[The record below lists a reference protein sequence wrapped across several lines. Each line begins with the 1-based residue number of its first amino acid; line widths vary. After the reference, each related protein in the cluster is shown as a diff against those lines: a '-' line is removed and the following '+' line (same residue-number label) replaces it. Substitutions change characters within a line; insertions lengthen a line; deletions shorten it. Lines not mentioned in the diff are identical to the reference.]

1 MNNKFC
7 RYCGTQ
13 NNYDYIYC
21 KKCGK
26 LLDAESD
33 IANNPSVD
41 AAADCN
47 QPNPSVDDANNF
59 NQPNPSVDAANN
71 FNQPN
76 PSVSPDLNTGDGY
89 SNGNAPYGNGYPN
102 GNPSG
107 NAPYDNPNPYN
118 NAPYGNEYPNGNP
131 YNTPYGNSTYDNTP
145 YGNGYPNGNPY
156 NAPYGTPNAP
166 NPNPQYTPIP
176 DSIDGV
182 NTEDVAIFLGNDSP
196 KYLPVFAGIET
207 KTRSSVNLLVLL
219 LSALVSP
226 FFAAFWFMH
235 KRMNKLGLFIFLVL
249 AAFEFGILIAAF
261 SVMKDTFA
269 SIVMTSDVEQMMT
282 VMLNEIESSQLL
294 SALSS
299 VSQMVSIAVAVFSGI
314 FANKW
319 YKNHVIST
327 IKSITAENE
336 EGYKRA
342 LVEKGGTKNALWVTL
357 LVITAVTMFVLT
369 IVYTAIMVSAL
380 I

>member
-33 IANNPSVD
+33 IANNPNVSD
-41 AAADCN
+41 AADFN
-47 QPNPSVDDANNF
+47 QPNPSVDD
-59 NQPNPSVDAANN
+59 ANN

-89 SNGNAPYGNGYPN
+89 SNGNAPYENGYSNGAPN
-102 GNPSG
+102 G
-107 NAPYDNPNPYN
+107 NAPYGNPNQYN
-118 NAPYGNEYPNGNP
+118 NAPY
-131 YNTPYGNSTYDNTP
+131 
-145 YGNGYPNGNPY
+145 GNPY
-156 NAPYGTPNAP
+156 NAPYGNSNAP

-196 KYLPVFAGIET
+196 KYLPIFAGIET

-269 SIVMTSDVEQMMT
+269 SMVMTSDVEQMMA
-282 VMLNEIESSQLL
+282 VMLNEIESNSLL

-299 VSQMVSIAVAVFSGI
+299 VSQMVSIAVAVLSGI

>member
-26 LLDAESD
+26 LLDAERD
-33 IANNPSVD
+33 NANNPNVSDAADFNQPNTSVD
-41 AAADCN
+41 DANNFN

-59 NQPNPSVDAANN
+59 NQPNPN
-71 FNQPN
+71 
-76 PSVSPDLNTGDGY
+76 VSPDLNTGDGY
-89 SNGNAPYGNGYPN
+89 SNGNAPYENGYSNGAPN
-102 GNPSG
+102 ASAPYGNP
-107 NAPYDNPNPYN
+107 NQYN
-118 NAPYGNEYPNGNP
+118 NAPYENANP
-131 YNTPYGNSTYDNTP
+131 YNAPYGNSTYDNTP
-145 YGNGYPNGNPY
+145 YGNGYPNGNP
-156 NAPYGTPNAP
+156 PYANPNAP

-196 KYLPVFAGIET
+196 KYLPIFAGIET

-235 KRMNKLGLFIFLVL
+235 KRMNKLGLFFFLVL
-249 AAFEFGILIAAF
+249 AAFEFGILIATF
-261 SVMKDTFA
+261 SVMKDIFA
-269 SIVMTSDVEQMMT
+269 SIVMTSDVEQIMA

-299 VSQMVSIAVAVFSGI
+299 VSQMVSIAVAVLSGI

-342 LVEKGGTKNALWVTL
+342 LVEKGGTKNALWITL
-357 LVITAVTMFVLT
+357 LVITAVTVFVLT

>member
-33 IANNPSVD
+33 IANNPNVSD
-41 AAADCN
+41 TADFN
-47 QPNPSVDDANNF
+47 QPNPSVDD
-59 NQPNPSVDAANN
+59 ANN

-89 SNGNAPYGNGYPN
+89 SNGNAPYENGYSNGAPN
-102 GNPSG
+102 G
-107 NAPYDNPNPYN
+107 NAPYGNPNQYN
-118 NAPYGNEYPNGNP
+118 NAPYGNP
-131 YNTPYGNSTYDNTP
+131 YNAPYGNSTYDNTP

-156 NAPYGTPNAP
+156 NPPYGNPNAP
-166 NPNPQYTPIP
+166 NTNPPYTPIP

-196 KYLPVFAGIET
+196 KYLPIFAGIET

-261 SVMKDTFA
+261 SVMKDIFA
-269 SIVMTSDVEQMMT
+269 SIVMTSDVEQIMT
-282 VMLNEIESSQLL
+282 VMLNEIESNSLL

-299 VSQMVSIAVAVFSGI
+299 VSQMVSIAVAVISGI

>member
-33 IANNPSVD
+33 IANNPNVSD
-41 AAADCN
+41 AADFN
-47 QPNPSVDDANNF
+47 QPNPSVDD
-59 NQPNPSVDAANN
+59 ANN

-89 SNGNAPYGNGYPN
+89 SNGNAPYENGYSN
-102 GNPSG
+102 G
-107 NAPYDNPNPYN
+107 NAPYENGYSNGAPNGNAPYGNPNQYN
-118 NAPYGNEYPNGNP
+118 NAPY
-131 YNTPYGNSTYDNTP
+131 
-145 YGNGYPNGNPY
+145 GNPY
-156 NAPYGTPNAP
+156 NAPYGNSNAP

-196 KYLPVFAGIET
+196 KYLPIFAGIET

-269 SIVMTSDVEQMMT
+269 SMVMTSDVEQMMA
-282 VMLNEIESSQLL
+282 VMLNEIESNSLL

-299 VSQMVSIAVAVFSGI
+299 VSQMVSIAVAVLSGI

-342 LVEKGGTKNALWVTL
+342 LVENGGTKNALWVTL

>member
-33 IANNPSVD
+33 IANNPNVS
-41 AAADCN
+41 AAADFN
-47 QPNPSVDDANNF
+47 QPNPSVDD
-59 NQPNPSVDAANN
+59 ANN

-89 SNGNAPYGNGYPN
+89 SNGNAPYENGYSYNPPYANPNQYNNAPYENGYPN
-102 GNPSG
+102 GAPNGS
-107 NAPYDNPNPYN
+107 APYGNPNPYN
-118 NAPYGNEYPNGNP
+118 NAPYGN
-131 YNTPYGNSTYDNTP
+131 
-145 YGNGYPNGNPY
+145 GYPY

-196 KYLPVFAGIET
+196 KYLPIFAGIET

-261 SVMKDTFA
+261 SVMKDIFA
-269 SIVMTSDVEQMMT
+269 SMVMTSDVEQMMA
-282 VMLNEIESSQLL
+282 VMLNEIESNSLL

-299 VSQMVSIAVAVFSGI
+299 VSQMVSIAVAVLSGI

-342 LVEKGGTKNALWVTL
+342 LVEKGGTKNALWITL

>member
-33 IANNPSVD
+33 IANNPNVSAAADFNQPNPSVD
-41 AAADCN
+41 DAADCN

-59 NQPNPSVDAANN
+59 NQPNPSV
-71 FNQPN
+71 
-76 PSVSPDLNTGDGY
+76 SPDLNTGDSYSNGNAPYENGY
-89 SNGNAPYGNGYPN
+89 SNGNAPYGNGY
-102 GNPSG
+102 
-107 NAPYDNPNPYN
+107 
-118 NAPYGNEYPNGNP
+118 
-131 YNTPYGNSTYDNTP
+131 
-145 YGNGYPNGNPY
+145 PY

-196 KYLPVFAGIET
+196 KYLPIFAGIET

-269 SIVMTSDVEQMMT
+269 SIVMTSDVEQMMA
-282 VMLNEIESSQLL
+282 VMLNEIESNSLL

-299 VSQMVSIAVAVFSGI
+299 VSQMVSIAVAVLSGI

>member
-33 IANNPSVD
+33 IANNPNAS
-41 AAADCN
+41 AAADFN

-59 NQPNPSVDAANN
+59 NQPNPNS
-71 FNQPN
+71 
-76 PSVSPDLNTGDGY
+76 
-89 SNGNAPYGNGYPN
+89 NAPYENGYPN

-118 NAPYGNEYPNGNP
+118 NAPYG
-131 YNTPYGNSTYDNTP
+131 
-145 YGNGYPNGNPY
+145 NGNPY

-196 KYLPVFAGIET
+196 KYLPIFAGIET

-249 AAFEFGILIAAF
+249 AAFEFGVLIATF

-269 SIVMTSDVEQMMT
+269 SMVMTSDVEQMMA
-282 VMLNEIESSQLL
+282 VMLNEIESNSLL

-299 VSQMVSIAVAVFSGI
+299 VSQMVSIAVAVLSGI

-342 LVEKGGTKNALWVTL
+342 LVEKGGTKNALWITL
-357 LVITAVTMFVLT
+357 LVVTAVTMFVLT

>member
-33 IANNPSVD
+33 IANNPNVSD
-41 AAADCN
+41 AADFN
-47 QPNPSVDDANNF
+47 QPNPSVDD
-59 NQPNPSVDAANN
+59 ANN

-89 SNGNAPYGNGYPN
+89 SNGNAPYENGYSN
-102 GNPSG
+102 G
-107 NAPYDNPNPYN
+107 NAPYENGYSNGAPNGNAPYGNPNQYN
-118 NAPYGNEYPNGNP
+118 NAPY
-131 YNTPYGNSTYDNTP
+131 
-145 YGNGYPNGNPY
+145 GNPY
-156 NAPYGTPNAP
+156 NAPYGNSNAP

-196 KYLPVFAGIET
+196 KYLPIFAGIET

-269 SIVMTSDVEQMMT
+269 SMVMTSDVEQMMA
-282 VMLNEIESSQLL
+282 VMLNEIESNSLL

-299 VSQMVSIAVAVFSGI
+299 VSQMVSIAVAVLSGI

>member
-33 IANNPSVD
+33 IANNPNVSDAADFNQPNPSVD
-41 AAADCN
+41 DAADCN
-47 QPNPSVDDANNF
+47 QPNPSVDD
-59 NQPNPSVDAANN
+59 ANN

-89 SNGNAPYGNGYPN
+89 SNGNAPYENGCSNGAPN
-102 GNPSG
+102 ASAPYGNP
-107 NAPYDNPNPYN
+107 NQYN
-118 NAPYGNEYPNGNP
+118 NAPYGNP
-131 YNTPYGNSTYDNTP
+131 YNAPYGNSTYDNAP
-145 YGNGYPNGNPY
+145 YGNGYPNGNP
-156 NAPYGTPNAP
+156 PYGTPNAP

-182 NTEDVAIFLGNDSP
+182 NTEDVAIFLGNDGP
-196 KYLPVFAGIET
+196 KYLPIFAGIET

-235 KRMNKLGLFIFLVL
+235 KRMNKLGIFIFLVL

-269 SIVMTSDVEQMMT
+269 SIVMTSDVEQMMA
-282 VMLNEIESSQLL
+282 VMLNEIESNSLL

-299 VSQMVSIAVAVFSGI
+299 VSQMVSIAVAVLSGI

-336 EGYKRA
+336 DGYKRA
-342 LVEKGGTKNALWVTL
+342 LVEKGGTKNALWITL
-357 LVITAVTMFVLT
+357 LVITAVTVFVLT

>member
-26 LLDAESD
+26 LLDAERD
-33 IANNPSVD
+33 NANNPNVSD
-41 AAADCN
+41 AADFN
-47 QPNPSVDDANNF
+47 QPNTSVDDANNF
-59 NQPNPSVDAANN
+59 NQPNT
-71 FNQPN
+71 
-76 PSVSPDLNTGDGY
+76 SVSPDLNTGDGY
-89 SNGNAPYGNGYPN
+89 SNGAPNGNAPYGNPN
-102 GNPSG
+102 QN
-107 NAPYDNPNPYN
+107 N
-118 NAPYGNEYPNGNP
+118 NA
-131 YNTPYGNSTYDNTP
+131 PYGNSTYDNTP

-156 NAPYGTPNAP
+156 NPPYGNPNAP
-166 NPNPQYTPIP
+166 NTNPPYTPIP

-182 NTEDVAIFLGNDSP
+182 NTEDVAIFLSNDSP
-196 KYLPVFAGIET
+196 KYLPIFAGIET

-261 SVMKDTFA
+261 SVMKDIFA
-269 SIVMTSDVEQMMT
+269 SMVMTSDVEQMMA
-282 VMLNEIESSQLL
+282 VMLNEIESNSLL

-299 VSQMVSIAVAVFSGI
+299 VSQMVSIAVAVLSGI

-342 LVEKGGTKNALWVTL
+342 LVEKGGTKNALWITL

>member
-33 IANNPSVD
+33 IANNPNVSD
-41 AAADCN
+41 AADFN

-59 NQPNPSVDAANN
+59 NQPNPN
-71 FNQPN
+71 
-76 PSVSPDLNTGDGY
+76 VSPDLNTGDGY
-89 SNGNAPYGNGYPN
+89 SNGNAPYENGYSNGAPN
-102 GNPSG
+102 AS
-107 NAPYDNPNPYN
+107 
-118 NAPYGNEYPNGNP
+118 APYGNPNQ
-131 YNTPYGNSTYDNTP
+131 YNNAPYGNSTYDNTP

-156 NAPYGTPNAP
+156 NPPYSNPNAP
-166 NPNPQYTPIP
+166 NTNPPYTPIP

-196 KYLPVFAGIET
+196 KYLPIFAGIET

-249 AAFEFGILIAAF
+249 AAFEFGILIATF

-269 SIVMTSDVEQMMT
+269 SIVMTSDVEQMMA
-282 VMLNEIESSQLL
+282 VMLNEIESNSLL

-299 VSQMVSIAVAVFSGI
+299 VSQMVSIAVAVLSGI

>member
-33 IANNPSVD
+33 IANNPNVSD
-41 AAADCN
+41 AADFN

-59 NQPNPSVDAANN
+59 NQPNPSVDDANN

-76 PSVSPDLNTGDGY
+76 PNVSPDLNTGDGY
-89 SNGNAPYGNGYPN
+89 SNGNAPYENGYSNGAPN
-102 GNPSG
+102 ASAPYGNP
-107 NAPYDNPNPYN
+107 NQYN
-118 NAPYGNEYPNGNP
+118 NAPYENA
-131 YNTPYGNSTYDNTP
+131 
-145 YGNGYPNGNPY
+145 NPY

-196 KYLPVFAGIET
+196 KYLPIFAGIET

-235 KRMNKLGLFIFLVL
+235 KRMNKLGLFFFLVL
-249 AAFEFGILIAAF
+249 AAFEFGILIATF
-261 SVMKDTFA
+261 SVMKDSYA
-269 SIVMTSDVEQMMT
+269 SMVMTASGEQMISYL
-282 VMLNEIESSQLL
+282 LNTIESSPLI

-299 VSQMVSIAVAVFSGI
+299 VSQLVSAGVAVISGI
-314 FANKW
+314 FANRW

-342 LVEKGGTKNALWVTL
+342 LVEKGGTKNALWITL

>member
-26 LLDAESD
+26 LLDAEGD
-33 IANNPSVD
+33 IANNPNVSDAADFNQPNPSVD

-59 NQPNPSVDAANN
+59 NQPNPN
-71 FNQPN
+71 
-76 PSVSPDLNTGDGY
+76 VSPDLNTGDGY
-89 SNGNAPYGNGYPN
+89 SNGNAPYENGYSNGAPN
-102 GNPSG
+102 AS
-107 NAPYDNPNPYN
+107 
-118 NAPYGNEYPNGNP
+118 APYGNP
-131 YNTPYGNSTYDNTP
+131 YNAPYGNSTYDNTP
-145 YGNGYPNGNPY
+145 YENGYPNGDPY
-156 NAPYGTPNAP
+156 NPPYANPNAP
-166 NPNPQYTPIP
+166 NTNPQHTPIP

-196 KYLPVFAGIET
+196 KYLPIFAGIET

-235 KRMNKLGLFIFLVL
+235 KRMNKLGIFIFLVL
-249 AAFEFGILIAAF
+249 AAFEFGVLIATF

-269 SIVMTSDVEQMMT
+269 SIVMTSDVEQMMA

-342 LVEKGGTKNALWVTL
+342 LVEKGGTKNALWITL
-357 LVITAVTMFVLT
+357 LVITAVTVFVLT

>member
-33 IANNPSVD
+33 IANNPNVSD
-41 AAADCN
+41 AADFN
-47 QPNPSVDDANNF
+47 QPNPSVDD
-59 NQPNPSVDAANN
+59 ANN

-89 SNGNAPYGNGYPN
+89 SNGNAPYENGYSNGAPN
-102 GNPSG
+102 G
-107 NAPYDNPNPYN
+107 NAPYGNPNQYN
-118 NAPYGNEYPNGNP
+118 NAPY
-131 YNTPYGNSTYDNTP
+131 
-145 YGNGYPNGNPY
+145 GNPY
-156 NAPYGTPNAP
+156 NAPYGNSNAP

-196 KYLPVFAGIET
+196 KYLPIFAGIET

-269 SIVMTSDVEQMMT
+269 SMVMTSDVEQMMA
-282 VMLNEIESSQLL
+282 VMLNEIESNSLL

-299 VSQMVSIAVAVFSGI
+299 VSQMVSIAVAVLSGI

-342 LVEKGGTKNALWVTL
+342 LVENGGTKNALWVTL

>member
-26 LLDAESD
+26 LLGAESD
-33 IANNPSVD
+33 IANNPNVSD
-41 AAADCN
+41 AADCN
-47 QPNPSVDDANNF
+47 QPNPC
-59 NQPNPSVDAANN
+59 VDAANN

-76 PSVSPDLNTGDGY
+76 PSISPDLNTGDGY
-89 SNGNAPYGNGYPN
+89 SNGNAPYENGYSNGAPN
-102 GNPSG
+102 ASAPYGNP
-107 NAPYDNPNPYN
+107 NQYN
-118 NAPYGNEYPNGNP
+118 NAPYENA
-131 YNTPYGNSTYDNTP
+131 
-145 YGNGYPNGNPY
+145 NPY

-196 KYLPVFAGIET
+196 KYLPIFAGIET

-249 AAFEFGILIAAF
+249 AAFEFGILIATF

-269 SIVMTSDVEQMMT
+269 SIVMTSDVEQIMA
-282 VMLNEIESSQLL
+282 VMLNEIESNALL

-299 VSQMVSIAVAVFSGI
+299 VSQMVSIAVAVLSGI

-342 LVEKGGTKNALWVTL
+342 LVEKGGTKNALWITL

>member
-41 AAADCN
+41 DAADFN
-47 QPNPSVDDANNF
+47 QPNPSVDDAADC
-59 NQPNPSVDAANN
+59 NQPNPN
-71 FNQPN
+71 
-76 PSVSPDLNTGDGY
+76 VSPDLNTGDGY
-89 SNGNAPYGNGYPN
+89 PNNNAPYENGCSNGAPNANAPYGNPN
-102 GNPSG
+102 Q
-107 NAPYDNPNPYN
+107 YN
-118 NAPYGNEYPNGNP
+118 NAPYENGYSNGAPNGNA
-131 YNTPYGNSTYDNTP
+131 PYGNSTYDNTP

-196 KYLPVFAGIET
+196 KYLPIFAGIET

-269 SIVMTSDVEQMMT
+269 SIVMTSDVEQMMA

-299 VSQMVSIAVAVFSGI
+299 VSQMVSIAVAVLSGI

-342 LVEKGGTKNALWVTL
+342 LVEKGGTKNALWITL

-369 IVYTAIMVSAL
+369 IVYTAIMVSSL

>member
-33 IANNPSVD
+33 IANNLSVD

-59 NQPNPSVDAANN
+59 NQPNPN
-71 FNQPN
+71 
-76 PSVSPDLNTGDGY
+76 VSPDLNTGDGY
-89 SNGNAPYGNGYPN
+89 PNGAPNASAPYGNPN
-102 GNPSG
+102 Q
-107 NAPYDNPNPYN
+107 YN
-118 NAPYGNEYPNGNP
+118 NAPYGNP
-131 YNTPYGNSTYDNTP
+131 YNAPYGNSTYDNTP
-145 YGNGYPNGNPY
+145 YGNGYPNGNP
-156 NAPYGTPNAP
+156 PYGTPNAP

-196 KYLPVFAGIET
+196 KYLPIFAGIET

-249 AAFEFGILIAAF
+249 AAFEFGILIATF
-261 SVMKDTFA
+261 SVMKDSYA
-269 SIVMTSDVEQMMT
+269 SMVMTASGEQMISYL
-282 VMLNEIESSQLL
+282 LNTIESSPLI

-299 VSQMVSIAVAVFSGI
+299 VSQLVSAGVAVISGI
-314 FANKW
+314 FANRW

-342 LVEKGGTKNALWVTL
+342 LVEKGGTKNALWITL
-357 LVITAVTMFVLT
+357 LVLTAVTVFVLT
-369 IVYTAIMVSAL
+369 IVFTAIMVSAL

>member
-33 IANNPSVD
+33 IANNPNVSD
-41 AAADCN
+41 AADC
-47 QPNPSVDDANNF
+47 
-59 NQPNPSVDAANN
+59 
-71 FNQPN
+71 NQPN

-89 SNGNAPYGNGYPN
+89 SNGNAPYENGYSNGAPN
-102 GNPSG
+102 AS
-107 NAPYDNPNPYN
+107 
-118 NAPYGNEYPNGNP
+118 APYGNP
-131 YNTPYGNSTYDNTP
+131 YNAPYGNSTYDNTP

-166 NPNPQYTPIP
+166 NPNPPYTPIP

-196 KYLPVFAGIET
+196 KYLPIFAGIET

-235 KRMNKLGLFIFLVL
+235 KRMNKLGIFIFLVL

-269 SIVMTSDVEQMMT
+269 SIVMTSDVEQMMA
-282 VMLNEIESSQLL
+282 VMLNEIESNSLL

-299 VSQMVSIAVAVFSGI
+299 VSQMVSIAVAVLSGI

-342 LVEKGGTKNALWVTL
+342 LVEKGGTKNALWIAL

>member
-33 IANNPSVD
+33 IANNPNVSD
-41 AAADCN
+41 AAD
-47 QPNPSVDDANNF
+47 F
-59 NQPNPSVDAANN
+59 NQPNPN
-71 FNQPN
+71 
-76 PSVSPDLNTGDGY
+76 VSPDLTTGDGY
-89 SNGNAPYGNGYPN
+89 SNGNAPYENGYSN
-102 GNPSG
+102 GAT
-107 NAPYDNPNPYN
+107 NAS
-118 NAPYGNEYPNGNP
+118 A
-131 YNTPYGNSTYDNTP
+131 PYGNSTYDNTP
-145 YGNGYPNGNPY
+145 YGNGYPNGNP
-156 NAPYGTPNAP
+156 PYANPNAP
-166 NPNPQYTPIP
+166 NTNPQYTPIP

-196 KYLPVFAGIET
+196 KYLPIFAGIET

-249 AAFEFGILIAAF
+249 AAFEFGVLIAAF

-269 SIVMTSDVEQMMT
+269 SIVMTSDVEQMT
-282 VMLNEIESSQLL
+282 AVMLNEIESNSLL

-299 VSQMVSIAVAVFSGI
+299 VSQMVSIAVAVLSGI

-342 LVEKGGTKNALWVTL
+342 LVEKGGTKNALWITL
-357 LVITAVTMFVLT
+357 LVITAVTVFVLT

>member
-33 IANNPSVD
+33 IANNPNAS
-41 AAADCN
+41 AAADFN

-59 NQPNPSVDAANN
+59 NQPNPNS
-71 FNQPN
+71 
-76 PSVSPDLNTGDGY
+76 
-89 SNGNAPYGNGYPN
+89 NAPYENGYPN

-118 NAPYGNEYPNGNP
+118 NAPYGNP
-131 YNTPYGNSTYDNTP
+131 YNAPYGNSTYDNTP

-156 NAPYGTPNAP
+156 NPPYGTPNAP

-196 KYLPVFAGIET
+196 KYLPIFAGIET

-249 AAFEFGILIAAF
+249 AAFEFGILIATF

-269 SIVMTSDVEQMMT
+269 SMVMTSDVEQMMA
-282 VMLNEIESSQLL
+282 VMLNEIESNSLL

-299 VSQMVSIAVAVFSGI
+299 VSQMVSIAVAVLSGI

-342 LVEKGGTKNALWVTL
+342 LVEKGGTKNALWITL
-357 LVITAVTMFVLT
+357 LVVTAVTMFVLT

>member
-26 LLDAESD
+26 LLDAERD
-33 IANNPSVD
+33 NANNPNVSD
-41 AAADCN
+41 ANNFN

-59 NQPNPSVDAANN
+59 NL
-71 FNQPN
+71 PN

-89 SNGNAPYGNGYPN
+89 SNGAPNGSAPYGNPNQYNNAPYGNGY
-102 GNPSG
+102 
-107 NAPYDNPNPYN
+107 
-118 NAPYGNEYPNGNP
+118 
-131 YNTPYGNSTYDNTP
+131 
-145 YGNGYPNGNPY
+145 PY

-196 KYLPVFAGIET
+196 KYLPIFAGIET

-249 AAFEFGILIAAF
+249 AAFEFGVLIATF

-269 SIVMTSDVEQMMT
+269 SIVMTSDVEQMMA
-282 VMLNEIESSQLL
+282 VMLNEIESNSLL

-299 VSQMVSIAVAVFSGI
+299 VSQMVSIAVAVLSGI

-342 LVEKGGTKNALWVTL
+342 LVEKGGTKNALWITL

>member
-33 IANNPSVD
+33 IANNPNVSD
-41 AAADCN
+41 AADFN
-47 QPNPSVDDANNF
+47 QPNPNVDDINNF
-59 NQPNPSVDAANN
+59 NQPNPN
-71 FNQPN
+71 
-76 PSVSPDLNTGDGY
+76 VSPDLNTGDGY
-89 SNGNAPYGNGYPN
+89 SNGNAPYENGYPN
-102 GNPSG
+102 GNPS
-107 NAPYDNPNPYN
+107 AS
-118 NAPYGNEYPNGNP
+118 APYGNP
-131 YNTPYGNSTYDNTP
+131 TYDNTP

-156 NAPYGTPNAP
+156 NPPYANPNAP
-166 NPNPQYTPIP
+166 NTNPPYTPIP

-196 KYLPVFAGIET
+196 KYLPIFAGIET

-249 AAFEFGILIAAF
+249 AAFEFGVLIAAF

-269 SIVMTSDVEQMMT
+269 SMVMTSDVEQMMA
-282 VMLNEIESSQLL
+282 VMLNEIESNSLL

-299 VSQMVSIAVAVFSGI
+299 VSQMVSIAVAVLSGI

-342 LVEKGGTKNALWVTL
+342 LVEKGGTKNALWITL

-369 IVYTAIMVSAL
+369 IVYMAIMVSAL

>member
-59 NQPNPSVDAANN
+59 NL
-71 FNQPN
+71 PN

-89 SNGNAPYGNGYPN
+89 SNGNAPYENGYSNGAPN
-102 GNPSG
+102 GS
-107 NAPYDNPNPYN
+107 APYGNPNPYN
-118 NAPYGNEYPNGNP
+118 NAPYG
-131 YNTPYGNSTYDNTP
+131 
-145 YGNGYPNGNPY
+145 
-156 NAPYGTPNAP
+156 TPNAP
-166 NPNPQYTPIP
+166 NTNPPYTPIP

-196 KYLPVFAGIET
+196 KYLPIFAGIET

-269 SIVMTSDVEQMMT
+269 SIVMTSDVEQMT
-282 VMLNEIESSQLL
+282 AVMLNEIESNSLL

-299 VSQMVSIAVAVFSGI
+299 VSQMVSIAVAVISGI

-357 LVITAVTMFVLT
+357 LVITAVTVFVLT
-369 IVYTAIMVSAL
+369 IVYMAIMVSAL

>member
-33 IANNPSVD
+33 IANNPNVSD
-41 AAADCN
+41 AADFN
-47 QPNPSVDDANNF
+47 QPNPSVDD
-59 NQPNPSVDAANN
+59 ANN

-89 SNGNAPYGNGYPN
+89 SNGAPNASAPYGNPN
-102 GNPSG
+102 Q
-107 NAPYDNPNPYN
+107 YN
-118 NAPYGNEYPNGNP
+118 NAPYGNP
-131 YNTPYGNSTYDNTP
+131 YNAPYGNSTYDNTP
-145 YGNGYPNGNPY
+145 YGNGYPNGN
-156 NAPYGTPNAP
+156 APYGNPNAP

-196 KYLPVFAGIET
+196 KYLPIFAGIET

-249 AAFEFGILIAAF
+249 AAFEFGILIATF

-269 SIVMTSDVEQMMT
+269 SIVMTSDVEQMMA
-282 VMLNEIESSQLL
+282 VMLNEIESNSLL

-299 VSQMVSIAVAVFSGI
+299 VSQMVSIAVAVLSGI